1 MKILIEKEQ
10 VIDGLQKAAN
20 ILPQRTGAAYLR
32 SIWIKTDG
40 DSVSLLATDV
50 NMEFHG
56 KYPAIVEQEGLVG
69 VQGRAFVDLI
79 RQLPNG
85 KIKLQLDTENQTL
98 HIEQGRKKYKLPT
111 NDAIWFQEF
120 SPFPVE
126 NAVIWSGDFFQ
137 DLLEKVTF
145 CISDDDAMDAIACLY
160 MKPVTRE
167 GGDKYIEVCGLNG
180 HQFALVSFHNDDL
193 FALLPE
199 DGILLQKKYLQ
210 ELKKWLGDDEIEF
223 NITDK
228 RFYVRTLKG
237 ETLSLP
243 RVTHNYPDYNAF
255 LEKVRDSSHGLIIDR
270 KECSDALG
278 RLSIFNTKN
287 IRFTNFELSEQEAIL
302 TVQGQ
307 DVGSATESLEVK
319 YDGTIQ
325 KIAFPSKELMDI
337 MGHFQ
342 SSELTMRLTSD
353 EGPCAISGKDDV
365 DYLIII
371 MPMKVG
377 DTAYYSEDDV

>member
-10 VIDGLQKAAN
+10 VIEGLQKAAN
-20 ILPQRTGAAYLR
+20 ILPQRAGAAYLR
-32 SIWIKTDG
+32 SIWIKTEG
-40 DSVSLLATDV
+40 DTLSLFATDV

-56 KYPAIVEQEGLVG
+56 KYPAVVEQEGLVG

-85 KIKLQLDTENQTL
+85 TITLQLDAESQTL
-98 HIEQGRKKYKLPT
+98 LIEQGRKKYKLPT

-126 NAVIWSGDFFQ
+126 NAVFWSGDFFQ
-137 DLLEKVTF
+137 DILDKVTF
-145 CISDDDAMDAIACLY
+145 CISDDDAADAIGCLF
-160 MKPVTRE
+160 MKPITKEDEER
-167 GGDKYIEVCGLNG
+167 YIEVCGLNG

-193 FALLPE
+193 FSLLPDE
-199 DGILLQKKYLQ
+199 GLLLQKKYLQ

-243 RVTHNYPDYNAF
+243 RVTYSYPDYSVF
-255 LEKVRDSSHGLIIDR
+255 LSKVNSSTNNLKIDR
-270 KECSDALG
+270 KECAEALG

-287 IRFTNFELSEQEAIL
+287 IRFANFELNDYEAVL
-302 TVQGQ
+302 SVKGQ
-307 DVGSATESLEVK
+307 DVGSATESLEIE
-319 YDGTIQ
+319 YTGNIPQ
-325 KIAFPSKELMDI
+325 IAFPSKELMDI

-342 SSELTMRLTSD
+342 SAQLNMHLTTD
-353 EGPCAISGKDDV
+353 EGPCAITGGDDK

-377 DTAYYSEDDV
+377 NTAYYSEDDV